1 MTDLV
6 VNIERKRLFPGYDG
20 ITCKDVPNLW
30 ANEQGVFLSWGI
42 TNLKESDVMRGGEMS
57 VSRDNGNTFSTPEPT
72 NEIRYREGNVEYS
85 YFGCVDGLSKKYGL
99 PFSMGVI
106 KAMTDGKLAPSILHE
121 CYYVFRDVK
130 TGKYVGKP
138 KLLPFP
144 IDSPSIAPHGQPIEF
159 ENGDFLFT
167 FYFADKILQKKLS
180 IIAIRYSFNGEE
192 FKIKEVGAP
201 ISNPSLARGLCEP
214 SVVNFNG
221 KYYMT
226 IRTDE
231 KAMFAT
237 SVDGLNYTTP
247 IDFVWDNGEQIGSE
261 NTHQRWI
268 RHESSLYLVYTRKGA
283 NNDHVFRHRAPLF
296 LAEFDTNS
304 NCLIKDTEII
314 LVPELGAGLAGMI
327 AVWEISKNESYVAV
341 AEVMQYENCEKY
353 GSDNSIWLVKVSS
366 KS

>member
-1 MTDLV
+1 
-6 VNIERKRLFPGYDG
+6 
-20 ITCKDVPNLW
+20 
-30 ANEQGVFLSWGI
+30 
-42 TNLKESDVMRGGEMS
+42 
-57 VSRDNGNTFSTPEPT
+57 
-72 NEIRYREGNVEYS
+72 
-85 YFGCVDGLSKKYGL
+85 
-99 PFSMGVI
+99 
-106 KAMTDGKLAPSILHE
+106 
-121 CYYVFRDVK
+121 
-130 TGKYVGKP
+130 
-138 KLLPFP
+138 
-144 IDSPSIAPHGQPIEF
+144 
-159 ENGDFLFT
+159 
-167 FYFADKILQKKLS
+167 
-180 IIAIRYSFNGEE
+180 
-192 FKIKEVGAP
+192 
-201 ISNPSLARGLCEP
+201 
-214 SVVNFNG
+214 
-221 KYYMT
+221 MT

-237 SVDGLNYTTP
+237 SVDGLTYTTP

-268 RHESSLYLVYTRKGA
+268 RHDSSLYLVYTRKGA